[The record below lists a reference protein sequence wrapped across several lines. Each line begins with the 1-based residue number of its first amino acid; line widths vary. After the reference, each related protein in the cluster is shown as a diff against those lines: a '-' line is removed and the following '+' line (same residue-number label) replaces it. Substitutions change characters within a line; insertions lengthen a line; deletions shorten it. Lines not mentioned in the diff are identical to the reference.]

1 MFRVTMKILA
11 QCRPNTQAVRL
22 ELGSAAGKCHCS
34 ARHKTPQIAQIP
46 DPMEAAQMNH
56 PTLSPRDVRRN
67 FACLVW
73 MGSVFAMGWAEV
85 VVVLQPLL
93 VHYGA
98 TNTQIGIVQGVL
110 IATLPGMFL
119 SPWIT
124 RRFRHKKI
132 YLFVTDSLYLLPV
145 GLVGAAVWAGGPA
158 SPSAMVTFIVWMML
172 AGQIAAGFGGLPNQ
186 EFFTSC
192 IPMRLRGRLAG
203 VSAGVGGLLGL
214 GAAGIAAWVLVA
226 LPKPQAY
233 GALLVLAWL
242 LCQLADAAVLLAK
255 EPPTPVEASPP
266 PWGKAMWRAFLCDRK
281 FLRVALSVSLISP
294 LLAQLALFS
303 SVFAFRELG
312 FKAQMAAWL
321 GMTAAG
327 SRLALSP
334 AAGWLTDTWG
344 ARPALL
350 LWVALAGCGF
360 LLLALVP
367 TTASVFVAVALAA
380 VAGSGFAGAMNALT
394 SGIPRPEHRSGHFT
408 LLGFCMIAAN
418 SAGPLLAGRLF
429 DSLSYQNG
437 FAVLAASTAAVLTL
451 SYWLLR
457 DLSMRASDYS

>member
-1 MFRVTMKILA
+1 MPVL
-11 QCRPNTQAVRL
+11 
-22 ELGSAAGKCHCS
+22 S
-34 ARHKTPQIAQIP
+34 ARDENP
-46 DPMEAAQMNH
+46 DAMEAAKLTH
-56 PTLSPRDVRRN
+56 TALSPREVRRN

-98 TNTQIGIVQGVL
+98 SNMQIGIVQGVL

-124 RRFRHKKI
+124 RRFRYKKI

-145 GLVGAAVWAGGPA
+145 GLVGAAVWAGGGGDA
-158 SPSAMVTFIVWMML
+158 AAMVALIVWLML

-186 EFFTSC
+186 EFFTAC

-203 VSAGVGGLLGL
+203 ISAGLGGMLGL
-214 GAAGIAAWVLVA
+214 IAAGFAAWILGVM
-226 LPKPQAY
+226 PQPQAY
-233 GALLVLAWL
+233 GVLLVLAWL
-242 LCQLADAAVLLAK
+242 LCQLADAAVLFAH
-255 EPPTPVEASPP
+255 EPPTPVEFSPR
-266 PWGKAMWRAFLCDRK
+266 PWGKAMWQAFFQDRK
-281 FLRVALSVSLISP
+281 FLRVALAVSLISP
-294 LLAQLALFS
+294 LLGQLAVFS

-334 AAGWLTDTWG
+334 AAGWLTDAWG

-350 LWVALAGCGF
+350 LWASLTGLGF
-360 LLLALVP
+360 LLLVLFPA
-367 TTASVFVAVALAA
+367 TASVFVVVGIAA

-394 SGIPRPEHRSGHFT
+394 SGIPRPEHRAGHFT
-408 LLGFCMIAAN
+408 LLGFCMIGTN
-418 SAGPLLAGRLF
+418 SRGPLLAGWIF
-429 DSLSYQNG
+429 DAFSYRTG
-437 FAVLAASTAAVLTL
+437 FAVLAAAAVAVIAI
-451 SYWLLR
+451 SYVLLR
-457 DLSMRASDYS
+457 DLSPHPEDYS

>member
-1 MFRVTMKILA
+1 MPVL
-11 QCRPNTQAVRL
+11 C
-22 ELGSAAGKCHCS
+22 
-34 ARHKTPQIAQIP
+34 ARDAIP
-46 DPMEAAQMNH
+46 DPMEAARLIH
-56 PTLSPRDVRRN
+56 PTLSPREVRRN

-73 MGSVFAMGWAEV
+73 MGSVFAMGWSEV

-145 GLVGAAVWAGGPA
+145 GLVGAAVWAGGVGGNA
-158 SPSAMVTFIVWMML
+158 AMVAFIVWMML

-186 EFFTSC
+186 EFFTAC

-203 VSAGVGGLLGL
+203 VSAGLGGLLGL
-214 GAAGIAAWVLVA
+214 GAGGIAAWVLVV

-242 LCQLADAAVLLAK
+242 LCQLADTAVLLAI
-255 EPPTPVEASPP
+255 EPPTPVEDSPS
-266 PWGKAMWRAFLCDRK
+266 PWGREMWRAFFHDRK
-281 FLRVALSVSLISP
+281 FLKVALAVSLISP
-294 LLAQLALFS
+294 LLGQLAVFS

-321 GMTAAG
+321 GMSAAG
-327 SRLALSP
+327 GRLALSP
-334 AAGWLTDTWG
+334 AAGWLTDFWG
-344 ARPALL
+344 ARPAML
-350 LWVALAGCGF
+350 LWTLLAGGGF
-360 LLLALVP
+360 LLLAWVP
-367 TTASVFVAVALAA
+367 GTASVFVAAGVAA
-380 VAGSGFAGAMNALT
+380 VAGSGFSGAMNALT
-394 SGIPRPEHRSGHFT
+394 CDIPRPHHRAGHFT
-408 LLGFCMIAAN
+408 LLGFCMIATN
-418 SAGPLLAGRLF
+418 SAGPLLAGWLF
-429 DSLSYQNG
+429 DSVSYRAG
-437 FAVLAASTAAVLTL
+437 FAVLAAVTAGVLAL
-451 SYWLLR
+451 SSWLLR
-457 DLSMRASDYS
+457 DLSARPEDYA